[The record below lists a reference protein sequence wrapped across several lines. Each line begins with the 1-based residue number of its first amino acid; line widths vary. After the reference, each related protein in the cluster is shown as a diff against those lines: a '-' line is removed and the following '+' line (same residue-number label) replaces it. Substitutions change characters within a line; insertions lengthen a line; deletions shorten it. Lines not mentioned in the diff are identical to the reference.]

1 VTLARLAVI
10 VLLVLSGVLAFY
22 GLVLDRSGQNITFTV
37 VGLLVFGLCLVFMA
51 AWLLGLALTDARRG
65 RTGGAILGGVAGGL
79 CAVGAAMALA
89 AASVFAIVT
98 GL

>member
-1 VTLARLAVI
+1 VTLARLVVV

-37 VGLLVFGLCLVFMA
+37 IGLLLFGLCLIFVA
-51 AWLLGLALTDARRG
+51 SWLLGRALTDARHG
-65 RTGGAILGGVAGGL
+65 RTGGALLGGVAGGL
-79 CAVGAAMALA
+79 CAIGAAMSLA
-89 AASVFAIVT
+89 AASVYAIIT